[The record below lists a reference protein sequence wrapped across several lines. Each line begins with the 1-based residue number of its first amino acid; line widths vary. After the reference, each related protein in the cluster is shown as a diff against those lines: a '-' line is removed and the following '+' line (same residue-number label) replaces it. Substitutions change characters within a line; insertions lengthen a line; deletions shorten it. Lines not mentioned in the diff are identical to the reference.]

1 MKSKIIPVV
10 VLAIIILGT
19 LGAWF
24 FLNQNNQGQT
34 QVLKTQVSTP
44 TPMPTS
50 TPATGITQEE
60 IDAMKKDATTFY
72 TACFKKDFNTAKT
85 LTTNSFASS
94 LDSVINGGTD
104 DSLGAYTAYNIS
116 TYTDVSTPVSVGEP
130 EEIAKNAECAVPLT
144 IKDDYIARVGF
155 QRDSNG
161 KFRIFSFNMQS
172 SSRGNGGVAGA
183 GGN

>member
-1 MKSKIIPVV
+1 MKSKIVPVI
-10 VLAIIILGT
+10 VLAIIIFGT
-19 LGAWF
+19 LGAWY
-24 FLNQNNQGQT
+24 FLNQNNQGPT
-34 QVLKTQVSTP
+34 KILKSQVTTP
-44 TPMPTS
+44 TAMPTS
-50 TPATGITQEE
+50 TPATGISQEE

-72 TACFKKDFNTAKT
+72 NACFKKDFNTAKT
-85 LTTNSFASS
+85 LTTDSFASS
-94 LDSVINGGTD
+94 LDNVINGGTD

-116 TYTDVSTPVSVGEP
+116 TYTDVSTPIAVGEP
-130 EEIAKNAECAVPLT
+130 EEIVQNAECAIPLT

-155 QRDSNG
+155 QRNSNG

>member
-1 MKSKIIPVV
+1 MKNKIIPAII
-10 VLAIIILGT
+10 LAIIILGT

-24 FLNQNNQGQT
+24 FLNQNRQGQP
-34 QVLKTQVSTP
+34 QILKTQVTTP
-44 TPMPTS
+44 TAMPTS
-50 TPATGITQEE
+50 TPASGISQEE
-60 IDAMKKDATTFY
+60 IETMKKDATTFY
-72 TACFKKDFNTAKT
+72 TVCFKKDFNTAKT
-85 LTTNSFASS
+85 LTTNSFSSS

-104 DSLGAYTAYNIS
+104 DSLGAYTAYNVS
-116 TYTDVSTPVSVGEP
+116 NYTDVSTPVAVGEP

-144 IKDDYIARVGF
+144 IKEDYIARVGF

-172 SSRGNGGVAGA
+172 PSRGNGGVAGA